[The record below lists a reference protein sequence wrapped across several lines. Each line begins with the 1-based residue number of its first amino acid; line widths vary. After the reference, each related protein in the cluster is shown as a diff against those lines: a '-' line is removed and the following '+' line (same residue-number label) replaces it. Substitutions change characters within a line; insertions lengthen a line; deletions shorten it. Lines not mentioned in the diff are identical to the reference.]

1 MKITVQDMQ
10 EATNP
15 INGTTVTSPA
25 TLVQLLEKLQSHT
38 PFLLDLIGDNG
49 YRLTTGIGSDLGCVQ
64 HSRNDGEPPYL
75 IAVQKGDAVGGDDE
89 VNFLAGGTATP
100 ILRRQCIPM
109 ELLKRV
115 AVHFLSTGERSDEVA
130 WEEV

>member
-1 MKITVQDMQ
+1 MKVTLQDMQ

-15 INGTTVTSPA
+15 INGTTVTNPA
-25 TLVQLLEKLQSHT
+25 MLVELLERLQSRT

-49 YRLTTGIGSDLGCVQ
+49 YRLTAGVGRALGCVQ

-75 IAVQKGDAVGGDDE
+75 MAVQKEDAVGGDDE